1 MAQNSGVAETFDVF
15 GNKVSGTSV
24 KVHHQPGGASS
35 FQIGGN
41 YYGEDDKPKTNA
53 AAATVPVVAA
63 DATEENK
70 DEENKDAEA
79 QAVPAEAEAA
89 GSGAAGSGA
98 ATGAVRGT
106 NALPVSDA
114 FGNKVNGTSIRV
126 RAPPGGASSITF

>member
-1 MAQNSGVAETFDVF
+1 MAQNNNVAETFDVF

-41 YYGEDDKPKTNA
+41 YYGEDDKKTTG

-79 QAVPAEAEAA
+79 QAVPAEAQAA

-106 NALPVSDA
+106 DALPVSDA